1 MGKEVYA
8 VKKTM
13 VNANGKKVH
22 ILLTDGH
29 SEILETKN
37 KNIVDKMVE
46 VLNENTDNGCKY
58 EVITIG
64 KDENE

>member
-1 MGKEVYA
+1 MEKEVYA

-13 VNANGKKVH
+13 IQGGKKIH
-22 ILLTDGH
+22 ILLTDGQ

-37 KNIVDKMVE
+37 KNVVDKMVE
-46 VLNENTDNGCKY
+46 VLNANTDNGCLY

-64 KDENE
+64 KKKD